1 MAAAVGVS
9 IVSHDVTAQVT
20 GTVTKAKKVTI
31 KAENLDNF
39 ETLATGAAVSK
50 KTSIALGTAI
60 VVNNS
65 KTLVS
70 LTGNLG
76 DANNKVGDVTV
87 KADTKHNMSG
97 SYITKLGAEAIAGAG
112 NGSEEEGAAVAGAV
126 AVITSNAATTAEI
139 GNGTVIYSDGN
150 VKVEATEQ
158 SKLAARAWGAT
169 LTSAKFDEQNKSGG
183 QTSGSSAGKSG
194 AGVGAAFSVIY
205 ANNKTKACVGD
216 GAADLRKQ
224 PYSQYRKTGCKCK
237 L

>member
-126 AVITSNAATTAEI
+126 AVITSMQLLQLRS
-139 GNGTVIYSDGN
+139 VM
-150 VKVEATEQ
+150 V
-158 SKLAARAWGAT
+158 LLFT
-169 LTSAKFDEQNKSGG
+169 LTAM
-183 QTSGSSAGKSG
+183 
-194 AGVGAAFSVIY
+194 
-205 ANNKTKACVGD
+205 
-216 GAADLRKQ
+216 
-224 PYSQYRKTGCKCK
+224 
-237 L
+237 